1 MSRRP
6 AKTTQADMARAIRA
20 AKQAGATGVEVRPD
34 GTIYIRLTDGEASTA
49 REVTVDTGKEIVL

>member
-34 GTIYIRLTDGEASTA
+34 GTIYVRLTETKASTA
-49 REVTVDTGKEIVL
+49 QDAPVDPGKEIVL